1 MRAGCR
7 MRVLWFV
14 HVGVAAMRKRLGSAA
29 SESGSWVDPLLRAL
43 ASRDELE
50 LGVCWAG
57 PGIGK
62 EAVFDEG
69 GVRYFCLPCR
79 PAEVRLAGWHRQW
92 PFGGRMWRKAVDRVL
107 RRCENAVAS
116 FKPDLIHIHG
126 TERPY
131 GLLAETTNV
140 PVAISIQGV
149 LQECLRTY
157 FGRMPLAARL
167 RVPKLLVGYVD
178 IRRRAALER
187 RIYRA
192 CRYFLGRTH
201 WDRSYQCALSPSA
214 AYFHAEEMVR
224 PELFGHMW
232 HLKHARL
239 HRLYVTSSCSLFKGL
254 ETLLEAVALLRASFP
269 RLRLRIAGNYPAKG
283 LGGYFR
289 RRVRVLGLE
298 HCVDFLGW
306 IGPEKVA
313 EELQAAHVF
322 ALPSFVENS
331 PLSLAEAQVVGTP
344 VVASWAGGIPSRVKD
359 EVSGLLFPP
368 GDVATL
374 AFQLRRVLEDNSLAL
389 QLAAQAQKEAMA
401 RHNPERVVP
410 ELTTIYRAIM
420 DRAGGIE

>member
-29 SESGSWVDPLLRAL
+29 SESGSWVNPLLRAL

-187 RIYRA
+187 RICSRMPVL
-192 CRYFLGRTH
+192 LGRTH

-224 PELFGHMW
+224 P
-232 HLKHARL
+232 
-239 HRLYVTSSCSLFKGL
+239 SSLGTCGTLNTRGCTGCMSPLPGSLFKGL

-306 IGPEKVA
+306 IGPRRL

-344 VVASWAGGIPSRVKD
+344 VVASWAGGIP
-359 EVSGLLFPP
+359 
-368 GDVATL
+368 
-374 AFQLRRVLEDNSLAL
+374 
-389 QLAAQAQKEAMA
+389 
-401 RHNPERVVP
+401 
-410 ELTTIYRAIM
+410 
-420 DRAGGIE
+420 